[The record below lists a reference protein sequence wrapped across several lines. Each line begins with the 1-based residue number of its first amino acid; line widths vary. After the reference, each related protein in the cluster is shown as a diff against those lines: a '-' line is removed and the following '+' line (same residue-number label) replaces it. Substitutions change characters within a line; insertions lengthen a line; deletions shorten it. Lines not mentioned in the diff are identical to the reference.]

1 MNGTEKFEGLKR
13 RLVEENEEAYGAEI
27 RAKFGSGAIDAGNA
41 TLMGL
46 SPEQYARMQELSEQ
60 INTQLKTAFEQGGP
74 SSEPA
79 QQVCGLHKEWLGY
92 FWQHYSKEAHL
103 GLAQAYVNDPRFTA
117 YYDAIAVG
125 CANFLRDALAV
136 FCA

>member
-1 MNGTEKFEGLKR
+1 MDALIVNVEKTIAASKGEITMNGTEKFEGLKR

-46 SPEQYARMQELSEQ
+46 SPEQYARVQELSEQ

-74 SSEPA
+74 SSEP
-79 QQVCGLHKEWLGY
+79 V
-92 FWQHYSKEAHL
+92 
-103 GLAQAYVNDPRFTA
+103 
-117 YYDAIAVG
+117 
-125 CANFLRDALAV
+125 
-136 FCA
+136 